1 MLQRLV
7 HGAKVN
13 VFESARFYYF
23 MLWAL
28 IGYDIVREFIQKSVW
43 VFWGEK
49 FLVPREIIG
58 VLFFFVCMLCS
69 FKRLVFEKRN

>member
-1 MLQRLV
+1 MLHRLV
-7 HGAKVN
+7 HGARVN

-28 IGYDIVREFIQKSVW
+28 IGYDIVREFVQKSVL

-58 VLFFFVCMLCS
+58 VLFFLFANKHS
-69 FKRLVFEKRN
+69 